1 MRATQDSPPVDTIK
15 QIEACPLICFI
26 VRMGMDDI
34 GFQDSCDGSFI
45 VIVPMFRAIE
55 ADL

>member
-34 GFQDSCDGSFI
+34 GFQDSCDAFSSAMIPSCWEFKAG
-45 VIVPMFRAIE
+45 
-55 ADL
+55 L